1 MSALE
6 AITTYFGLPTG
17 IPNDEVLTMMI
28 ERACDPRLH
37 EPDIAA
43 NLEICDYINKKKQ
56 NIPYDVS
63 NFLVQLI
70 NHREQK
76 VAMLALVLLDTCV
89 RNCGYAFHLQIA
101 RKEFLNELVKKFP
114 EKPPID
120 MSALYQSFPNS
131 VQIKILEYI
140 NEWKLGL
147 ASQTRFKHD
156 FRKILELHNILLFKG
171 YKFPTV
177 KPDRISALV
186 SKPVLSSA
194 EELEEEDKEALSAK
208 LQEYIRRGTPSDLLR
223 ANEIMKLLSG
233 YDSEKKPDYH
243 SIVDNQLENVERS
256 IELLSSQLVPGV
268 EINRHIQDLYNDCI
282 AAQNKIHKLI
292 VEEEDDRQ
300 SERLLKLNDRL
311 NELKQQYSNA
321 CNGIFIDEPIRFI
334 ENGSTRNQQASE
346 ANNVPFISTLIDLGE
361 DFMTSDYSTV
371 HKVNPLN
378 RVMALSTASSNG
390 SGSNLP
396 SYLLDGIESLNVDTP
411 STCMSATP
419 GPNTPKAIQL
429 DSSDSSPTNL
439 FSSRGI
445 LGLSPSLIHTTEDS
459 NFHENEHVYS
469 DPNHI
474 TSLSQEEVKYAL
486 LLQNSIIKVSSS
498 SYCVDKAVYI
508 QFDFFNISAQR
519 IDNLDLKI
527 AVPKGLRTV
536 ITGITGTFLLPRI
549 GHVSLPVEIHFPN
562 NRQEV
567 KYRYIL
573 TFTTEGNPVSHQ
585 GEIQSV

>member
-28 ERACDPRLH
+28 ERACDPRLQ

-56 NIPYDVS
+56 NTPYDVS

-120 MSALYQSFPNS
+120 MSALYQAFPNS
-131 VQIKILEYI
+131 VQMKILEFI

-233 YDSEKKPDYH
+233 YDSEKKPDYN

-256 IELLSSQLVPGV
+256 IELLSSQLIPGV

-282 AAQNKIHKLI
+282 AAQNKIQKLI

-311 NELKQQYSNA
+311 NELKQQYTNA
-321 CNGIFIDEPIRFI
+321 CDGIFIDEPIRFT
-334 ENGSTRNQQASE
+334 ENGSTGNYQIPES
-346 ANNVPFISTLIDLGE
+346 NNTPAISSLIDLGE
-361 DFMTSDYSTV
+361 DFMTSDYSTA
-371 HKVNPLN
+371 HKANPLN
-378 RVMALSTASSNG
+378 RVQGLSTTSSN
-390 SGSNLP
+390 GSNLP
-396 SYLLDGIESLNVDTP
+396 SYLLDGFESLNVDTP

-419 GPNTPKAIQL
+419 GPSTPKAIQL

-439 FSSRGI
+439 SHNRNN
-445 LGLSPSLIHTTEDS
+445 LDLSPSLIHTTGFT
-459 NFHENEHVYS
+459 NLHENEHVFPES
-469 DPNHI
+469 NHM
-474 TSLSQEEVKYAL
+474 TSSQEEVKHTI
-486 LLQNSIIKVSSS
+486 LLQNSTIKVSSS
-498 SYCVDKAVYI
+498 SYCVDKTVYI

-549 GHVSLPVEIHFPN
+549 GHVSLPVEIHFPTS
-562 NRQEV
+562 RQEV

-573 TFTTEGNPVSHQ
+573 TFTAEGNPISHQ